1 MRSIVKLSFLAFS
14 TMAKAFQNNPDT
26 IRKILTE
33 SKTIA
38 LVGASPKPQRA
49 SHYVMEFLMQQGY
62 NVIPVNPVQAGKVIL
77 GKEVV
82 ASLKDISEPIDMVDV
97 FRNSND
103 AGPVI
108 DEAIEVGAKSV
119 WLQMGVVNG
128 EGAQRATDAG
138 LDFVQN
144 VCPKVE
150 IPRLGLMKEVD
161 QRSDL

>member
-1 MRSIVKLSFLAFS
+1 
-14 TMAKAFQNNPDT
+14 MAKAFQNNEGT
-26 IRKILTE
+26 IRKMLTE

-49 SHYVMEFLMQQGY
+49 SHYVMEFLLQQGY
-62 NVIPVNPVQAGKVIL
+62 NVIPVNPVQAGKTIL

-82 ASLKDISEPIDMVDV
+82 ASLKDITEPIDMVDV

-103 AGPVI
+103 AGPVV
-108 DEAIEVGAKSV
+108 DEAIEVNAKSV
-119 WLQMGVVNG
+119 WLQMGVMND
-128 EGAQRATDAG
+128 EAAERAEKAG
-138 LDFVQN
+138 LMFVQN

-150 IPRLGLMKEVD
+150 IPRLGLLKEEK

>member
-1 MRSIVKLSFLAFS
+1 
-14 TMAKAFQNNPDT
+14 MAKAFQNNEQT
-26 IRKILTE
+26 IRQILTE

-62 NVIPVNPVQAGKVIL
+62 NVIPVNPVQAGKTIL

-82 ASLKDISEPIDMVDV
+82 ASLKEIKEPIDMVDV
-97 FRNSND
+97 FRNSDD
-103 AGPVI
+103 AGPVV
-108 DEAIEVGAKSV
+108 DEAIEVNAKSV
-119 WLQMGVVNG
+119 WLQMGVVND
-128 EGAQRATDAG
+128 EAAERAKKAG
-138 LDFVQN
+138 LLFVQN

-150 IPRLGLMKEVD
+150 IPRLGLLKLE